1 MPNLYQGLILN
12 NRYQLQ
18 TIIGKG
24 GFSVV
29 WLGHDQKENR
39 LVAIKTSQ
47 DELSGVADTATRMEQ
62 EFHLTRSIQHP
73 NLLLAT
79 DFFRYEDA
87 ACLVFEYKAKGTLHS
102 KVKSQGSLNEVEIAR
117 LMSQISSALHELH
130 ANALIHFDVKPENI
144 LIDEKGDFFLADL
157 DTASK
162 LKNSMVRVSRIY
174 ADTPQYRSPEHLK
187 GANELSDKVDIYA
200 LGITIFETCEGIIE
214 KDYGIGMMML
224 TGTEKPSIQVPKY
237 SMRLDQ
243 IIKSCWNFSPAERPT
258 ADALSAYAR
267 HFLNFGFWPEIVEFK
282 PLDKP
287 LSGGETA
294 GSISNMR
301 QTVGRPTKPNYI
313 ATPAIPDF
321 PADTN
326 LGSPG
331 DNIKISEP
339 ATTSSSGSYSNI
351 QDPGKPQ
358 TSPVLP
364 PFGGMNPPP
373 LTTDPPPPPSWAHQM
388 RQTLSTINMKENPY
402 VKWGALAIILLIVLV
417 VSYCGTG
424 RLRSDAQYNDFVQK
438 AIDFRSEG
446 KLKLASDAIL
456 EALKIKKKD
465 GRATNI
471 ETEIL
476 HDADARHNDQMHFA
490 RMAIEG
496 ANVSDLEVAKS
507 QMLENKDDAS
517 ILIKGDSTEYYI
529 QLIDSKLYEIGPKSE
544 SSNTDIQSP
553 PSNPNS
559 GDNNHST
566 VISPKDPNL
575 EKYRKEIQQEKEWN
589 ADKASNNRNRISKWV
604 NHPVYG
610 PEAKDRLSKIGGSG
624 NGQETPVKPPSPDPT
639 PVPGPMIFK
648 FQGYM
653 GARDAKSGCKFYNIQ
668 KASILIKPDK
678 LCKLEN
684 AAVYSSGCGKLRI
697 TLSGNGKSISE
708 TKELSD
714 GKCDFEFDRI
724 DAVVLE
730 KNTVYTLSLE
740 TSTSDNCPGD
750 PAPQLLNA
758 ADCGSQTSFRE
769 GVQVDYQGRVVLFSL
784 KYRY

>member
-29 WLGHDQKENR
+29 WLGHDQKGNR
-39 LVAIKTSQ
+39 QVAIKTSQ

-102 KVKSQGSLNEVEIAR
+102 KVKIQGSLNEVEIAR

-144 LIDEKGDFFLADL
+144 LIDEQGDFFLADL

-200 LGITIFETCEGIIE
+200 LGITLFETCEGIIE

-267 HFLNFGFWPEIVEFK
+267 HFLNFGFWPEIIEFK
-282 PLDKP
+282 PEDKP
-287 LSGGETA
+287 LSGGEIT
-294 GSISNMR
+294 GSITPMR
-301 QTVGRPTKPNYI
+301 QTVGRPTKPNYS
-313 ATPAIPDF
+313 APPPVPDF
-321 PADTN
+321 QAETSF
-326 LGSPG
+326 GSPG
-331 DNIKISEP
+331 DNLKIPAS
-339 ATTSSSGSYSNI
+339 ATTSSSGSNTNT
-351 QDPGKPQ
+351 QAPGKPQ

-364 PFGGMNPPP
+364 PFGGINPPP
-373 LTTDPPPPPSWAHQM
+373 LTTDPQQPPSWANQM

-417 VSYCGTG
+417 VSYCGMG
-424 RLRSDAQYNDFVQK
+424 RLNSDAQYNDFVQK
-438 AIDFRSEG
+438 AIDFRTEG

-490 RMAIEG
+490 RMAIEN
-496 ANVSDLEVAKS
+496 ANVSDLEDAKS
-507 QMLENKDDAS
+507 QLLENKDDAS
-517 ILIKGDSTEYYI
+517 ILIAGDQTETFI
-529 QLIDSKLYEIGPKSE
+529 KMIDAKLAELGPAPTP
-544 SSNTDIQSP
+544 NPDFPSP
-553 PSNPNS
+553 PDDPNTGKDEPNP
-559 GDNNHST
+559 
-566 VISPKDPNL
+566 VRPPKDPNL
-575 EKYRKEIQQEKEWN
+575 ERYRKEIRQEKEWN
-589 ADKASNNRNRISKWV
+589 ADKASNNRKRISKWV
-604 NHPVYG
+604 NDPLYG
-610 PEAKDRLSKIGGSG
+610 SEAKGLLDKLGSESHE
-624 NGQETPVKPPSPDPT
+624 NDKHKPVPDPV
-639 PVPGPMIFK
+639 PDPGPVRPEFK
-648 FQGYM
+648 YKGFA
-653 GARDAKSGCKFYNIQ
+653 GAGSPSSSCKSYNIQ
-668 KASILIKPDK
+668 RSGIQIKSDKAF
-678 LCKLEN
+678 KLEN
-684 AAVYSSGCGKLRI
+684 ASVYSSGCGKLRI
-697 TLSGNGKSISE
+697 TLSGNGKSVSE

-730 KNTVYTLSLE
+730 KNTVYTLNLE

-758 ADCGSQTSFRE
+758 ADCGSPSSYKD
-769 GVQVDYQGRVVLFSL
+769 GVQMDYQGRVVLFSL

>member
-29 WLGHDQKENR
+29 WLGHDQKGNR
-39 LVAIKTSQ
+39 QVAIKTSQ

-144 LIDEKGDFFLADL
+144 LIDEQGDFFLADL

-258 ADALSAYAR
+258 ADALSAYAQ
-267 HFLNFGFWPEIVEFK
+267 HFLNFGFWPEIIEFK

-287 LSGGETA
+287 LSGGEIT
-294 GSISNMR
+294 GSIPLR

-321 PADTN
+321 PAGAN

-331 DNIKISEP
+331 DNIRIPEP
-339 ATTSSSGSYSNI
+339 ATSSSGSNMNI
-351 QDPGKPQ
+351 QEPGNQ
-358 TSPVLP
+358 QASTVLP
-364 PFGGMNPPP
+364 PFGGINPPP
-373 LTTDPPPPPSWAHQM
+373 LITDSPSPPSWSNQM

-402 VKWGALAIILLIVLV
+402 MKWGALAIILLIVLV
-417 VSYCGTG
+417 VSYCGMG
-424 RLRSDAQYNDFVQK
+424 RLNSDAQYNDFVQK

-529 QLIDSKLYEIGPKSE
+529 QLIDSKLYEIAPKPE
-544 SSNTDIQSP
+544 PPNPDFPSP
-553 PSNPNS
+553 PDDLNKDKDKQN
-559 GDNNHST
+559 T
-566 VISPKDPNL
+566 VRPQKDPNL
-575 EKYRKEIQQEKEWN
+575 EKYRYEIEQEKKWN

-604 NHPVYG
+604 NDPLYG
-610 PEAKDRLSKIGGSG
+610 SEAKGLLDKLDSGSHE
-624 NGQETPVKPPSPDPT
+624 NDNHKPIPDPG
-639 PVPGPMIFK
+639 PVRPEFPFK
-648 FQGYM
+648 GFA
-653 GARDAKSGCKFYNIQ
+653 GAQKPSSSCKSYNIQ
-668 KASILIKPDK
+668 RSGIQIKSDKAFK
-678 LCKLEN
+678 LDN
-684 AAVYSSGCGKLRI
+684 ASVYSSGCGKLRI
-697 TLSGNGKSISE
+697 TLSGNGKSVSE

-724 DAVVLE
+724 DAMVLE
-730 KNTVYTLSLE
+730 KNTVYTLNLE
-740 TSTSDNCPGD
+740 VSTSDNCPGD

-758 ADCGSQTSFRE
+758 ADCGSPSSYKDGIQM
-769 GVQVDYQGRVVLFSL
+769 DYQGRVVLFSL